1 MGGGGRVEGVPET
14 RQQHQARLTPRHI
27 DRHPVVGGEY
37 SLRVQQ
43 VGQRRSLH
51 AAHQLLR
58 GEASPSVSGVGG
70 VIVRVGGRTGGSAGH
85 RISTRAT
92 HWVLVFEEMIEPLQA
107 LLQISRG
114 RSRDRRTKGVIVLP
128 DLLHRDPAD

>member
-1 MGGGGRVEGVPET
+1 MGGRGRVEGVPET

-51 AAHQLLR
+51 AAHQLVH
-58 GEASPSVSGVGG
+58 GEASPSVSGVDR
-70 VIVRVGGRTGGSAGH
+70 VIVRVGRRTGGSAGH

-92 HWVLVFEEMIEPLQA
+92 HWVLAFEEMIEPPQA
-107 LLQISRG
+107 LLQISLG
-114 RSRDRRTKGVIVLP
+114 RVRDR
-128 DLLHRDPAD
+128 